1 MRGLH
6 TQVSDL
12 RKDVFVEV
20 ARIAYESDNINDDL
34 ESIPYKLS
42 PDENPR
48 FRDSVYRERAVS
60 SERTRL
66 ALGYLFDHRINRFIL
81 PAVWMKLLWMR
92 CIMNHL

>member
-42 PDENPR
+42 PDENPNVP
-48 FRDSVYRERAVS
+48 DWH
-60 SERTRL
+60 L
-66 ALGYLFDHRINRFIL
+66 DYLFDHRINRFIL

>member
-34 ESIPYKLS
+34 ESIDPGPDRMYFVRQAGLS
-42 PDENPR
+42 
-48 FRDSVYRERAVS
+48 
-60 SERTRL
+60 
-66 ALGYLFDHRINRFIL
+66 LGYHC
-81 PAVWMKLLWMR
+81 K
-92 CIMNHL
+92 

>member
-34 ESIPYKLS
+34 EAIPYK
-42 PDENPR
+42 R
-48 FRDSVYRERAVS
+48 
-60 SERTRL
+60 
-66 ALGYLFDHRINRFIL
+66 
-81 PAVWMKLLWMR
+81 
-92 CIMNHL
+92 